1 MCSDTKVLL
10 QHILLC
16 QEKYFFF
23 SWKKKTKKPKLTN
36 KVKWKISSNDITS
49 IEVENLD
56 FWSK

>member
-56 FWSK
+56 F